1 MRPCSENAVSMVSV
15 MNIGLGIF
23 LFVVGAILR
32 FALNVQVTWIDLH
45 LVGGLLMGAGV
56 VVAIIGI
63 VLMVRKRS
71 SVTTVRTAVDPQS
84 GENVAQRETRTDPLP

>member
-1 MRPCSENAVSMVSV
+1 

-32 FALNVQVTWIDLH
+32 FAINVQVAWINLQ
-45 LVGGLLMGAGV
+45 LVGDFLMVAGA

-63 VLMVRKRS
+63 VLLVRKRS
-71 SVTTVRTAVDPQS
+71 SVTTVRTAVDPNTNEQ
-84 GENVAQRETRTDPLP
+84 VASRETKVDPLP

>member
-1 MRPCSENAVSMVSV
+1 

-32 FALNVQVTWIDLH
+32 FAVNVQVSWINLQ
-45 LVGGLLMGAGV
+45 LVGDFLMGAGV

-63 VLMVRKRS
+63 VLLMRKRS
-71 SVTTVRTAVDPQS
+71 SVTTVRTAVDPANGDS
-84 GENVAQRETRTDPLP
+84 VASRETRVTPPVE

>member
-1 MRPCSENAVSMVSV
+1 

-32 FALNVQVTWIDLH
+32 FAVRFQVSWIDLQ
-45 LVGGLLMGAGV
+45 LVGVLLMGAGI

-63 VLMVRKRS
+63 VLLVRKRS
-71 SVTTVRTAVDPQS
+71 SVTTVRTAVDPAS
-84 GENVAQRETRTDPLP
+84 GDSVASRETQVTPPVE